1 MEGDSRGGG
10 GAELGQKELA
20 SLPVSDLGISGLIP
34 ACRVPMFH
42 CPGLLTAIL
51 LRERI
56 HPICLSQCGMKSP
69 CYRSYTCALVTWS
82 LEVGCG
88 CDVSDAGLVIRQ

>member
-1 MEGDSRGGG
+1 
-10 GAELGQKELA
+10 
-20 SLPVSDLGISGLIP
+20 
-34 ACRVPMFH
+34 
-42 CPGLLTAIL
+42 
-51 LRERI
+51 
-56 HPICLSQCGMKSP
+56 MKSP